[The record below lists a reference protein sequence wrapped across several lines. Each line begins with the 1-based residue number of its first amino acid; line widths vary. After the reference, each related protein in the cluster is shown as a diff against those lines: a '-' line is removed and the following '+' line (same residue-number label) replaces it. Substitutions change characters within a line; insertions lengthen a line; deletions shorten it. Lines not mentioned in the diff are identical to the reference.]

1 MKLNWAVFVFILS
14 FGMASAAFAD
24 GIDDLGR
31 LMGTGNGAA
40 SQGASPAAVAKSV
53 RDPNI
58 LRLIFD
64 KIHIIRLEEDA
75 ASVIVTNPAHAT
87 VMLDSPRLLVV
98 MPRQPGAT
106 TFRVLNAEGRE
117 ILVQEVVVTATEE
130 KYVRVRRMC
139 GRSDAN
145 CAPNAY
151 YYCPD
156 GCYEVQAVPGDRNAS
171 SVPSLPGGSAQ
182 PAGQGPVMP
191 VQEPAPSAFPQ
202 DGSVEEEEID
212 EDMIEEQDTPVGD
225 GLNGDGEPAGRR

>member
-1 MKLNWAVFVFILS
+1 MKLSWAVFVFILS
-14 FGMASAAFAD
+14 FGIASAAYAD
-24 GIDDLGR
+24 GVDDLGR
-31 LMGTGNGAA
+31 LMGNGNGNG
-40 SQGASPAAVAKSV
+40 SQSSSSAVAKSV

-58 LRLIFD
+58 LRLTPD
-64 KIHIIRLEEDA
+64 KTHIIRLEEDA

-106 TFRVLNAEGRE
+106 TFRVLNGEGRE
-117 ILVQEVVVTATEE
+117 IMVQEVVVTATEE

-145 CAPNAY
+145 CEPNAY

-156 GCYEVQAVPGDRNAS
+156 GCYEVQAVPSERNAG
-171 SVPSLPGGSAQ
+171 SVPSLPGGNAQ

-191 VQEPAPSAFPQ
+191 VQEPVPSAFPQ
-202 DGSVEEEEID
+202 DNNADEEVDEE
-212 EDMIEEQDTPVGD
+212 MIEEQDTPVGD
-225 GLNGDGEPAGRR
+225 GLNNDGEPAGGR